1 MPPLGEKH
9 LHELHSIEEFR
20 TVQQRIHSNIPESH
34 KSLSSADKENLL
46 GSLGDIIDGL
56 ESFQAA
62 NSDPQVEIELACV
75 RYVRDR
81 LARAWSDDLYIDA
94 LR

>member
-1 MPPLGEKH
+1 MQYTYT
-9 LHELHSIEEFR
+9 HSDF
-20 TVQQRIHSNIPESH
+20 PESR
-34 KSLSSADKENLL
+34 KPLSPVDKENLL

-62 NSDPQVEIELACV
+62 NSDPQIEIELACV
-75 RYVRDR
+75 RFVRDR
-81 LARAWSDDLYIDA
+81 LARAWADDLYLDP